1 MIIPGGIDPHTHME
15 FPFMGTHSR
24 DNFDLGS
31 KAALS
36 GGTTSFID
44 FCFADKGAPL
54 ETGYD
59 KWKQKANGK
68 VNCDYSMHCAITEWK
83 P

>member
-1 MIIPGGIDPHTHME
+1 
-15 FPFMGTHSR
+15 MGTHSR

-31 KAALS
+31 KAALA

-59 KWKQKANGK
+59 KW
-68 VNCDYSMHCAITEWK
+68 I
-83 P
+83 